1 MNYQGYARW
10 CGFKIQ
16 REGNVFFIT
25 LLSKQ
30 DVGTIKEIKIFY
42 NGKPKVAVNP
52 PWDGGIT
59 WKKANGK
66 LLLLLPVKVGSKCMV
81 AQ

>member
-1 MNYQGYARW
+1 VALKY
-10 CGFKIQ
+10 K

-59 WKKANGK
+59 WKKTQTENFYCFF
-66 LLLLLPVKVGSKCMV
+66 LSRIGSKCMV

>member
-1 MNYQGYARW
+1 VALKY
-10 CGFKIQ
+10 K

-59 WKKANGK
+59 WKKDANGK
-66 LLLLLPVKVGSKCMV
+66 LLLLLPVKDWEQV
-81 AQ
+81 

>member
-1 MNYQGYARW
+1 VALKY
-10 CGFKIQ
+10 K

-52 PWDGGIT
+52 PWRDNVE
-59 WKKANGK
+59 KKTQTENFYCFFLSRIGRR
-66 LLLLLPVKVGSKCMV
+66 
-81 AQ
+81 